1 VRSGVPVGTRRTC
14 PISQPTHSQTIAD
27 LQTAITGI
35 QKRFAGQSLTLGGV
49 PYTVVALAALFQSLV
64 NAITQAA
71 AAKVAAKDA
80 VANVA
85 SLTAQVMPVHAD
97 LLSYVA
103 STLGRSAAVAADFGP
118 VPKARKVP
126 TPAEK
131 AAAAQKAKVTRAANA
146 AKRASSATAA
156 AGTSAPATPATGGTG
171 ATAKASS

>member
-1 VRSGVPVGTRRTC
+1 M
-14 PISQPTHSQTIAD
+14 
-27 LQTAITGI
+27 
-35 QKRFAGQSLTLGGV
+35 
-49 PYTVVALAALFQSLV
+49 VALAALLQSLV

-103 STLGRSAAVAADFGP
+103 STLGRSAAVTADFGP

-131 AAAAQKAKVTRAANA
+131 AAAAAKGKVTKAANA
-146 AKRASSATAA
+146 EKAAAAATAKV
-156 AGTSAPATPATGGTG
+156 GTSAPATPATSG
-171 ATAKASS
+171 ASATPKASS